1 MTTAVSHVAAL
12 TISLA
17 VGFSAIPASAEDKPG
32 FIRVTPSEIRWIPIP
47 GGQGAKFAVLLGDPN
62 RPVPYV
68 IRVMFPPHVMDTPHT
83 HPNDRYVTVISGTWY
98 AGTGPIFDP
107 ATATPLPAGSVMFHP
122 GGAAHWDGSAGDD
135 GAVVQI
141 TGVGPAPSVPLDP
154 KVTPWLTVQ
163 TPKR

>member
-1 MTTAVSHVAAL
+1 MPIAFRPVAAL
-12 TISLA
+12 AISLT
-17 VGFSAIPASAEDKPG
+17 VGLAASAASAEDKPG
-32 FIRVTPSEIRWIPIP
+32 FIRLTPSEIRWIPIP
-47 GGQGAKFAVLLGDPN
+47 GGQGAKFAVLLGDPSK
-62 RPVPYV
+62 PVPYV

-98 AGTGPIFDP
+98 AGTGPTFDP

-141 TGVGPAPSVPLDP
+141 TGMGPGPTLPLDP
-154 KVTPWLTVQ
+154 KASPWVVVPTS
-163 TPKR
+163 KR

>member
-1 MTTAVSHVAAL
+1 MTTALRHAAAL
-12 TISLA
+12 AISLTVGLGA
-17 VGFSAIPASAEDKPG
+17 VAASAEDKPG

-47 GGQGAKFAVLLGDPN
+47 GGLGAKFAVLLGDPN
-62 RPVPYV
+62 KPAPYV
-68 IRVMFPPHVMDTPHT
+68 IRVMFPPHVMDTPHS
-83 HPNDRYVTVISGTWY
+83 HPNDRYVTVLSGTWY
-98 AGTGPIFDP
+98 AGTGPTFDP

-141 TGVGPAPSVPLDP
+141 TGMGPGPSIPVDP
-154 KVTPWLTVQ
+154 KASPWVSAP